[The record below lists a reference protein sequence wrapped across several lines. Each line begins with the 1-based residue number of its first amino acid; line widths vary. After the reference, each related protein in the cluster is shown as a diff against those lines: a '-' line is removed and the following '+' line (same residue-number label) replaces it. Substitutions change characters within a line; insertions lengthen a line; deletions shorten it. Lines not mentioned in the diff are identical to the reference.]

1 MRTKDNSAAVAA
13 QFGTSLKALRLYERM
28 GMLCPPRTKAG
39 WRVYGPRDFELLH
52 AILSLKQLGLPLA
65 RIAELLRSGK
75 ADLEILLAV
84 QEETLLRTRA
94 ETDHALR
101 LIAIARARLAG
112 KENLSAEDFAQLV
125 RRISATVLRWTPEL
139 DELAQRFYTPKQMAL
154 IRDRGHGVEDAAAL
168 SEGWEKVLTGV
179 DAIERDGDPGSDA
192 ALALGREM
200 VALFRR
206 SAKGDKALWNNSARF
221 WREAVR
227 DPAVSDQMRM
237 NAARYEFVG
246 HILAELQRRGELE
259 F

>member
-1 MRTKDNSAAVAA
+1 MRMKDNSAAVAA

-39 WRVYGPRDFELLH
+39 WRVYGPRDFERLH

-75 ADLEILLAV
+75 ADLDVLLAV

-112 KENLSAEDFAQLV
+112 KEDLSADDFAQLV

-139 DELAQRFYTPKQMAL
+139 EELAQRFYTPKQLAQL
-154 IRDRGHGVEDAAAL
+154 RGNGRDSAAL
-168 SEGWEKVLTGV
+168 SEGWEHVMIGV
-179 DAIERDGDPGSDA
+179 EAIERDGDPTSEA

-200 VALFRR
+200 VALFRK
-206 SAKGDKALWNNSARF
+206 SAKGDKAFWNSSARF
-221 WREAVR
+221 WGEAIH
-227 DPAVSDQMRM
+227 DPSVSQQLQMS
-237 NAARYEFVG
+237 AARYEFVG
-246 HILAELQRRGELE
+246 RILSELQRRGELE